1 MNDGWEITT
10 KAKTKYVL
18 EWDEWK
24 SVSDYRETYESN
36 CKKIKDFVSFDEL
49 YPFYQ
54 QLLNDKRNKNII
66 GYRMEWIDLDKKPK
80 LPGHRGAST
89 L

>member
-1 MNDGWEITT
+1 MKAGWQVITN
-10 KAKTKYVL
+10 AKTKYVL

-24 SVSDYRETYESN
+24 SVTDYRETYDANS
-36 CKKIKDFVSFDEL
+36 KKMKDFVNFDDLHE
-49 YPFYQ
+49 YYQ
-54 QLLNDKRNKNII
+54 QLLVDKRNKNII

-80 LPGHRGAST
+80 LPGYRGST